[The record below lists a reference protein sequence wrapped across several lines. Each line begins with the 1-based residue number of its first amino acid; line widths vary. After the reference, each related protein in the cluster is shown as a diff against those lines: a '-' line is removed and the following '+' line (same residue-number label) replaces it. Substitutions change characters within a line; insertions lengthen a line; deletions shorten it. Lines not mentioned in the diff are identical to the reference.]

1 MSAFSV
7 AWQLLKSRYSEKDI
21 LDFKEKL
28 RREAESGYASDRGN
42 TGIEHLMG
50 MRGLGQE
57 TLFGDSQK
65 GPTPLSLSRGIDASK
80 IAREFER
87 GYKDRMNPKPI
98 SRPTKVRLTG
108 DGHSLDAHLVDD
120 DNNIF
125 STLEATARGMGPQ
138 DFEMYDIHGGTTL
151 GHQRQGHYGNL
162 MNTLLQHGIGIHSDS
177 RNNMSQPFHE
187 KFQQNLAP
195 NIHFAGSHM
204 LRNKRPPPLGSF
216 GFIYPDEQAEP
227 VSTKGDSFRYSRK
240 PNIESPEGW
249 GSLQPDYGQYPL
261 VNEAQLRESREPYK
275 PTRQSKLT
283 EEQVNP
289 VIEQDL
295 NLLSDSEGRPIPEY
309 ARNWPIDYQD
319 LYHLLG

>member
-50 MRGLGQE
+50 IKPLGQQ
-57 TLFGDSQK
+57 TLYGEPLPVLSHINRGGDAV
-65 GPTPLSLSRGIDASK
+65 IA
-80 IAREFER
+80 AREFER
-87 GYKDRMNPKPI
+87 GYKDRMNPKPTL
-98 SRPTKVRLTG
+98 RPTKVRLVG
-108 DGHSLDAHLVDD
+108 RDRLSAELVDD
-120 DNNIF
+120 DNNLY
-125 STLEATARGMGPQ
+125 SSLAGTPRGMGPQ
-138 DFEMYDIHGGTTL
+138 NFEMTELSGDTTPE
-151 GHQRQGHYGNL
+151 HQRQGHYGNL
-162 MNTLLQHGIGIHSDS
+162 MNTLLQHGIGIHSNNRNS
-177 RNNMSQPFHE
+177 RSQPFHR

-195 NIHFAGSHM
+195 NINFSG
-204 LRNKRPPPLGSF
+204 
-216 GFIYPDEQAEP
+216 IDEND
-227 VSTKGDSFRYSRK
+227 GDTDYSYSRK

-283 EEQVNP
+283 EEQFNP
-289 VIEQDL
+289 VQETSTEYTNKL
-295 NLLSDSEGRPIPEY
+295 PPEY
-309 ARNWPIDYQD
+309 QKLIE
-319 LYHLLG
+319 LFG

>member
-125 STLEATARGMGPQ
+125 STLGGTARGMGPQ
-138 DFEMYDIHGGTTL
+138 DFEMTRLSGDTRPE
-151 GHQRQGHYGNL
+151 HQRQGHYGNL
-162 MNTLLQHGIGIHSDS
+162 MNTLLQHGIGIHSDN
-177 RNNMSQPFHE
+177 RNSQSQPFHE

-195 NIHFAGSHM
+195 NINFQGNS
-204 LRNKRPPPLGSF
+204 RSQN
-216 GFIYPDEQAEP
+216 D
-227 VSTKGDSFRYSRK
+227 GDANYSYSRK

>member
-57 TLFGDSQK
+57 TLSGNAGGALNLNRRD
-65 GPTPLSLSRGIDASK
+65 TNIRR
-80 IAREFER
+80 REFER
-87 GYKDRMNPKPI
+87 GYKDRMNPQPE

-108 DGHSLDAHLVDD
+108 DVHSLRANLVDD
-120 DNNIF
+120 DNNEF
-125 STLEATARGMGPQ
+125 STLGGTARGEGPQ
-138 DFEMYDIHGGTTL
+138 NFEMAEISGDTPRA
-151 GHQRQGHYGNL
+151 HQRQGHYGNL
-162 MNTLLQHGIGIHSDS
+162 MNTLLQHGIGIFSNN
-177 RNNMSQPFHE
+177 RNYMSQPFHE

-195 NIHFAGSHM
+195 NIDFHGGKSNYGNNENNF
-204 LRNKRPPPLGSF
+204 
-216 GFIYPDEQAEP
+216 Q
-227 VSTKGDSFRYSRK
+227 YSKNRD
-240 PNIESPEGW
+240 IESPEGW

-283 EEQVNP
+283 EEQFNP
-289 VIEQDL
+289 VQETSTEYTNKL
-295 NLLSDSEGRPIPEY
+295 PPEY
-309 ARNWPIDYQD
+309 QK
-319 LYHLLG
+319 LMELFG

>member
-50 MRGLGQE
+50 MKALGQQ
-57 TLFGDSQK
+57 TLFGDSHK
-65 GPTPLSLSRGIDASK
+65 EPTPLSLSRGIDASK
-80 IAREFER
+80 TAREFER
-87 GYKDRMNPKPI
+87 GYKDRMNPKPTP
-98 SRPTKVRLTG
+98 RPTKVRLSG
-108 DGHSLDAHLVDD
+108 GANILQAHLVDD
-120 DNNIF
+120 NDIAF
-125 STLEATARGMGPQ
+125 SSLSGTPRGNPQ
-138 DFEMYDIHGGTTL
+138 NFEMYDINADTPRE
-151 GHQRQGHYGNL
+151 HQRQGHYGNL
-162 MNTLLQHGIGIHSDS
+162 MNTLLQHGIGIHSDN
-177 RNNMSQPFHE
+177 RNRMSQPFHR

-195 NIHFAGSHM
+195 NINFSGS
-204 LRNKRPPPLGSF
+204 NEN
-216 GFIYPDEQAEP
+216 DDNA
-227 VSTKGDSFRYSRK
+227 VYSYARK

-283 EEQVNP
+283 EDFTP
-289 VIEQDL
+289 L
-295 NLLSDSEGRPIPEY
+295 PEY
-309 ARNWPIDYQD
+309 YVPPKDIIMPPEYQD
-319 LYHLLG
+319 LVELFG

>member
-1 MSAFSV
+1 MKPFSV

-21 LDFKEKL
+21 LDFRDNV
-28 RREAESGYASDRGN
+28 RREAESGYASDRGR

-57 TLFGDSQK
+57 TLSGNNLNRRD
-65 GPTPLSLSRGIDASK
+65 TNITR
-80 IAREFER
+80 REFER
-87 GYKDRMNPKPI
+87 EYKDRMNPKPV

-108 DGHSLDAHLVDD
+108 GVNNLKTQLVDD

-125 STLEATARGMGPQ
+125 STLGGTARGVGPQ
-138 DFEMYDIHGGTTL
+138 DFEMTELFGDTAL

-162 MNTLLQHGIGIHSDS
+162 MNTLLQHGIGIHSDN
-177 RNNMSQPFHE
+177 RNRMSQPFHR

-195 NIHFAGSHM
+195 NINFSG
-204 LRNKRPPPLGSF
+204 
-216 GFIYPDEQAEP
+216 IDEND
-227 VSTKGDSFRYSRK
+227 GDVDYSYSRK

-283 EEQVNP
+283 EEQFNP

-295 NLLSDSEGRPIPEY
+295 NLLSDSEGRPLPEY
-309 ARNWPIDYQD
+309 VRDWPKNYQD